1 MGEGRTCRKFRP
13 MMNLTPRPFCSRA
26 SICSVD
32 VRNVSTRS
40 SLLPPV
46 QHWNFRQRCIGSNCA
61 TRQAPIAELLH
72 AQTALIA
79 MLLHA

>member
-1 MGEGRTCRKFRP
+1 
-13 MMNLTPRPFCSRA
+13 MMNLTPRPLCSRA

-32 VRNVSTRS
+32 VRNVSARS

-46 QHWNFRQRCIGSNCA
+46 QHWSFCQRYVLIQAGLHGWAARQ
-61 TRQAPIAELLH
+61 TPIAELLH
-72 AQTALIA
+72 AQTAPIA